1 MLEWRVNL
9 FKVKQLMRQLK
20 LSFIE
25 QILQQLNE
33 AQRVQ
38 FNFFYR
44 QNRKNL
50 GVAYLWL
57 IFFGVFGIHKFYLH
71 KRSAWLYLLFCWTM
85 IPALLALIDLFLLPF
100 QLRKYNMNLAA
111 SLAEFIRELESNP
124 HSLILIDDKLRAK
137 RVAVVEWFAALAV
150 VFLIILPSIAYLNM
164 RLNAQHLEIHYKTN
178 HFDGSQSDS
187 SLVL

>member
-1 MLEWRVNL
+1 
-9 FKVKQLMRQLK
+9 MRQLK

-124 HSLILIDDKLRAK
+124 HSLILIDDKLR
-137 RVAVVEWFAALAV
+137 
-150 VFLIILPSIAYLNM
+150 
-164 RLNAQHLEIHYKTN
+164 
-178 HFDGSQSDS
+178 
-187 SLVL
+187 